1 MGITE
6 SSIQALQQQRLLLQ
20 LEYQTEKEAYRQ
32 QTESIGIGR
41 KVKRGD
47 AWWPL
52 RFMKSYYNSLN
63 QLAVEVCRTTDTD
76 IEHNFEFGRPVVF
89 FTSETGLTSKTSET
103 GKSHLSYFKF
113 TGVVSF
119 VDGDRMVVT
128 IPDNAHIIDLQ
139 NA

>member
-63 QLAVEVCRTTDTD
+63 QLAV
-76 IEHNFEFGRPVVF
+76 
-89 FTSETGLTSKTSET
+89 LY
-103 GKSHLSYFKF
+103 L
-113 TGVVSF
+113 
-119 VDGDRMVVT
+119 
-128 IPDNAHIIDLQ
+128 
-139 NA
+139 